1 MDDFCQV
8 QLKFAQWLKR
18 RRFFLFRQCIFTI
31 RYHLS
36 LEKGVVLNLNKLDF
50 PSPKDALCQ
59 VWLKLAQ
66 EDFQIHVFSLFPY
79 YLPLEKGGPF
89 ISTFGSLGEDFKI
102 LSM

>member
-1 MDDFCQV
+1 MPSSLEICPV
-8 QLKFAQWLKR
+8 VKEKKI
-18 RRFFLFRQCIFTI
+18 FLFRQCIFTI

-79 YLPLEKGGPF
+79 YLPLEKGRPF